1 MQFKLDVKN
10 LYNVGTKSFLSEKN
24 EGDCETFYC
33 HVLYAYMPMIVDDTW
48 NKFQLGCG
56 IFNMQG
62 FERRNKESKEI
73 FSKFINGKD
82 NVVKQSLKR
91 LYKKHNSWIYMINYL
106 NVDWPPLSYLLLI
119 LTKSIANSQ

>member
-1 MQFKLDVKN
+1 MFLCRTAVVSADMTEEEAHQARNNYEDDIMQFKLDVKN

-73 FSKFINGKD
+73 F
-82 NVVKQSLKR
+82 QSSSTGRIML
-91 LYKKHNSWIYMINYL
+91 
-106 NVDWPPLSYLLLI
+106 
-119 LTKSIANSQ
+119 